1 MVAERRRRELAGD
14 TAGQG
19 TKASLDTMKKRY
31 SHTASNTVGSRGS
44 IIRAK
49 ARHGANQ
56 NRTRPTILSRDSW
69 KEWQS
74 CWGRRPPREKPKMLK
89 PIPLYVASSND
100 NQGNRRILPRRTTI
114 PRRGRF
120 MELTQ
125 EAFDSRQRHRC
136 PGNGFQDRPKRSA
149 SPAPVY
155 HSAFADEVRHSTRA
169 GVF

>member
-120 MELTQ
+120 IINPGSFRFAPTTSLPRKWVSRSTQ
-125 EAFDSRQRHRC
+125 TICLAR
-136 PGNGFQDRPKRSA
+136 A
-149 SPAPVY
+149 SLPFCVC
-155 HSAFADEVRHSTRA
+155 
-169 GVF
+169 